1 MLQVARF
8 KVNLADPAGKVQ
20 TIELDGPKAQP
31 LLGRHIGEVLDGSVL
46 GFPGQ
51 KVKITGGSDKDGIP
65 LSPSVHGSV
74 KKYVLFSGAVG
85 FHSRSEGE
93 RRRKLVRGR
102 LISEETYQI
111 NALILRGE
119 GAGARAEAMARPS
132 PSQPLP
138 EVSKKGKPTKAKS
151 EVKAKEQKQKA

>member
-1 MLQVARF
+1 VARF
-8 KVNLADPAGKVQ
+8 KVNLADSAGKIQ

-65 LSPSVHGSV
+65 LNPSVHGSV

-85 FHSRSEGE
+85 FHSLGNGE

-119 GAGARAEAMARPS
+119 GARARQEAMARPS
-132 PSQPLP
+132 PSRPLIEA
-138 EVSKKGKPTKAKS
+138 EVSRKEEPTKAKS
-151 EVKAKEQKQKA
+151 EVKAKGQKRKA